1 MWTDKL
7 IKFIY
12 NHGRELIQMDL
23 SYKSCRGSPRQSV
36 RQQRLTQSVAPDA
49 KRHDRDVDRNSDV
62 MNDVAVLDRGMLEH
76 GLFTNIFIIITVW

>member
-12 NHGRELIQMDL
+12 NQAPRIDTMDL
-23 SYKSCRGSPRQSV
+23 SYKSCRGSPRRSV
-36 RQQRLTQSVAPDA
+36 RHQGLTQSVAPDA

-62 MNDVAVLDRGMLEH
+62 MNDVAVLGRGMLEH
-76 GLFTNIFIIITVW
+76 GPFTNIFIIITV